1 MAENKSTSTGDT
13 GPVKQSMFPS
23 EIIDLPS
30 GGKTYPKD
38 SPLSSGQLEMK
49 YMTTKEE
56 DILTSQNLIKKGLV
70 VDVLLQSLILT
81 PGVKVEDMLLGDKNG
96 ILVAARILAYGPEY
110 PCEIQDPTT
119 GEKMTHTFN
128 LSDCG
133 FKELP
138 KDVDYSENKF
148 EYETIIQKKK
158 IEFKFLTGKE
168 ERAVDKDLKGLK
180 KLGQERELSTRYKH
194 MILSV
199 DGDDKKS
206 TINMFCENMLA
217 RDSIEFRTYLDKIQP
232 DIILSQEVDMGGE
245 LVPVDIPLG
254 LDFFWPKARTQ
265 R

>member
-1 MAENKSTSTGDT
+1 MADEKSTA
-13 GPVKQSMFPS
+13 PKQSLFPS

-30 GGKTYPKD
+30 GGKTYSKD
-38 SPLSSGQLEMK
+38 SPLSAGKLELK

-56 DILTSQNLIKKGLV
+56 DILTSQNLIKKGVV

-81 PGVKVEDMLLGDKNG
+81 PNVKVEDMLLGDKNG
-96 ILVAARILAYGPEY
+96 VLVAARILAYGPDY
-110 PCEIQDPTT
+110 PCEINDPNT

-128 LSDCG
+128 LSECQ

-138 KDVDYSENKF
+138 EDVDYSENKF
-148 EYETIIQKKK
+148 EYELPIAKKK
-158 IEFKFLTGKE
+158 IEFKFLTGLE
-168 ERAVDKDLKGLK
+168 EKLVDRDMKGLK

-194 MILSV
+194 MLLSV

-206 TINMFCENMLA
+206 TINAFCENMLA
-217 RDSIEFRTYLDKIQP
+217 RDSIEFRAYLDKVQP
-232 DIILSQEVDMGGE
+232 DIVLTQDVDMGGE